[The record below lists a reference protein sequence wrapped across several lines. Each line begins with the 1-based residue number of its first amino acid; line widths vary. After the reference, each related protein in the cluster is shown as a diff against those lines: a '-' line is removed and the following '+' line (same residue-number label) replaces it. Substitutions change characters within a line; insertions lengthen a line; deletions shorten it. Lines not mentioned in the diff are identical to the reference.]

1 MDTVDQRIR
10 KLAATLKSL
19 GHDEESSDL
28 LDWLETGDK
37 LAQGW
42 EHRARRDNKIYYWQ
56 SRGPVLSPLD
66 HVPKANPREHG
77 DGKYEEIFE
86 EVRKAKFPDRPS
98 RLNCVFLCENLKG
111 FAGGSYCSKERF
123 SWNPGE
129 TYKVKLTGGYNI
141 FKTNSEYWT
150 EAVDRN
156 ISNFNE
162 DDVKSWAEA
171 YWEGDISPS
180 MGEVLVSPPE
190 AAIIVGKYNND

>member
-42 EHRARRDNKIYYWQ
+42 EGEARGDEKIYYWQ

-77 DGKYEEIFE
+77 DGAVERIFE

-98 RLNCVFLCENLKG
+98 RLDCVYICENLEG
-111 FAGGSYCSKERF
+111 FSGGSYCNHSAAN
-123 SWNPGE
+123 SE
-129 TYKVKLTGGYNI
+129 TYEVKLIGSYKI

-150 EAVDRN
+150 EAVMDYFRY
-156 ISNFNE
+156 SNE
-162 DDVKSWAEA
+162 EGVRSWAES
-171 YWEGDISPS
+171 YWEGDTSPT